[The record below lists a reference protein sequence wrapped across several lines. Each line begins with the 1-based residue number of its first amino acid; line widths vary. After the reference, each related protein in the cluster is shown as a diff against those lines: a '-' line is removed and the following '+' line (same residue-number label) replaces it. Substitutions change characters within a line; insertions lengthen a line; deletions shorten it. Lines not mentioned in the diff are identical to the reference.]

1 MSRSKPSSP
10 TFAACRTNSNILA
23 TAFIAS
29 RPSFVASLM
38 LLVATAVLQHI
49 PATARTLEAVQTR
62 GAITICAHANALPF
76 SSRMDKPPGFQ
87 IELARALA
95 QQLNLS
101 LAVAWVVTPNQYRA
115 ADCDMVLD
123 TIVDSEVQAQTQLRV
138 SKPYH
143 HSGVALALPAGAM
156 NISSFRDFKNG
167 ERVGVQV
174 GSIAQIILGQRGV
187 QPIPFAFED
196 EILEALASGS
206 LDGAAVSPAAIG
218 YFNLTH
224 PNQNVRL
231 VHAYEQETGLSWD
244 VAVGMR
250 GSDNPLRESVDAA
263 LDRLLADGTIQDI
276 YAHYGIEHRPPTA
289 SR

>member
-1 MSRSKPSSP
+1 MSRSKPSWL
-10 TFAACRTNSNILA
+10 TFAVCRTNHNRSSPGFVRSLRGNVACLA
-23 TAFIAS
+23 
-29 RPSFVASLM
+29 
-38 LLVATAVLQHI
+38 LLVASAVLQQG
-49 PATARTLEAVQTR
+49 PVAARTLEAVRSR
-62 GAITICAHANALPF
+62 GVITICAHANALPF
-76 SSRMDKPPGFQ
+76 SNRKDDPPGFQ

-95 QQLNLS
+95 RQLNLG

-115 ADCDMVLD
+115 ADCDMILD
-123 TIVDSEVQAQTQLRV
+123 TIVDPEVQSQTRLRV

-143 HSGVALALPAGAM
+143 HSGVALAVPAGAT
-156 NISSFRDFKNG
+156 NIGSFQDLKTG

-174 GSIAQIILGQRGV
+174 GSIAQMILGQRGV
-187 QPIPFAFED
+187 QTIPFAFED
-196 EILEALASGS
+196 EILEALAAGS

-231 VHAYEQETGLSWD
+231 VHAYEQEPDLSWD

-250 GSDNPLRESVDAA
+250 GSDNLLRESVDAA
-263 LDRLLADGTIQDI
+263 LDRLLADGTIQSI
-276 YAHYGIEHRPPTA
+276 YARYGIEHRPLAA